1 MQVKREQIEP
11 MTSKSKTT
19 IGGMVPKKT
28 NLKAKS
34 FVAAQ
39 NAFSVVIRRRNC
51 FPQKPCSVTSLG
63 VVPCSRKV
71 LLHLFVDTRN
81 KERLLAVVV
90 NKDFVKVLFV
100 SLVCLAPIHP

>member
-1 MQVKREQIEP
+1 M
-11 MTSKSKTT
+11 
-19 IGGMVPKKT
+19 
-28 NLKAKS
+28 
-34 FVAAQ
+34 AAQ

-81 KERLLAVVV
+81 KERILAVVV

-100 SLVCLAPIHP
+100 SLVCLAPQPPMRLDSDRFWFQTYPNS